1 MKNLEIM
8 LMFTALIMTMVGCS
22 RLPVRQKAPFRIKP
36 YAERYRE
43 CVMGFVQ
50 VGVSPKQSGLLCDKA
65 LSCDKGDKGAD

>member
-1 MKNLEIM
+1 MQNLGIM
-8 LMFTALIMTMVGCS
+8 LIFTVLIMTMVGCS
-22 RLPVRQKAPFRIKP
+22 RLPVKQRVPFKIKP

-65 LSCDKGDKGAD
+65 LSCDKEDKSAN